1 MDNNKLQVLCEKTQE
16 YLDSLDRQNLPTPAQ
31 IADDIIGII
40 ATAYALRNAGM
51 MNNKDNKWRI
61 PDTLEPMQI
70 AMILT
75 AIYPIKNISCLGDS
89 SETDYDLLGIYQE
102 DGPEKGIYS
111 TSDRAFSRLCR
122 QLHPG
127 LTKRQLDEVRSQV
140 SDRVARVPRCL
151 ERNLV
156 PVNNGIFDFDTKQLL
171 PFTPDKVFLTKCRVD
186 YVPNA
191 VSPVIHNQDDGTDW
205 ELEAWMKELSDDK
218 GVPELLWE
226 IMGAIIR
233 PNVRWNKSAWLYNDR
248 GENGKGTLCELMR
261 NLCGPGNHTS
271 IRLDAFSKDF
281 ALEPLIRVSAI
292 IVDENDTEVY
302 IDKAAE
308 LKAIITNDTI
318 QINRK
323 FKSPIAY
330 QFRGFMVQ
338 CINGMPKVKDKSD
351 SFYRRQL
358 CIPFRKCFTGVA
370 RTYIK
375 DDYIHRKDVLE
386 YALYRVLNM
395 DYYKLSE
402 PPACKEALAEYKEFN
417 DPLRQFWNEH
427 EDKFTWDLLPFSFLY
442 DLYKAWLDRNAPRS
456 SVIGRNSFVGQIVAI
471 ARSSDTWTAP
481 ERKPDGKY
489 PLIKTGNRMNADE
502 PLIMEYDLKA
512 WSDPDY
518 KGNNPLLK
526 YRPRK
531 LSVGYR
537 GVLRVSSVPASML
550 KDGNYAPSLEGDDDE
565 QSTESE

>member
-1 MDNNKLQVLCEKTQE
+1 MDNNKFAVLRDKTQE

-31 IADDIIGII
+31 IADDILGII
-40 ATAYALRNAGM
+40 ANAYALRNASM

-61 PDTLEPMQI
+61 PDTLEPVQI

-75 AIYPIKNISCLGDS
+75 TLYPIKNISCLGES
-89 SETDYDLLGIYQE
+89 SETDYDLLGIYQK

-127 LTKRQLDEVRSQV
+127 LTIRQLEEVRSQV
-140 SDRVARVPRCL
+140 SVKVERVQRCL

-205 ELEAWMKELSDDK
+205 ELEAWMKGLSDDP
-218 GVPELLWE
+218 GVPELFWE

-233 PNVRWNKSAWLYNDR
+233 PNVRWNKSAWFYNDR
-248 GENGKGTLCELMR
+248 GENGKGTLCALMR
-261 NLCGPGNHTS
+261 NLCGPGNHAG
-271 IRLDAFSKDF
+271 IKLDDFSKEF
-281 ALEPLIRVSAI
+281 LLEPLIRVSAI
-292 IVDENDTEVY
+292 ITDENDTDVY
-302 IDKAAE
+302 MDRVAN
-308 LKAIITNDTI
+308 LKAVITNDTI
-318 QINRK
+318 QVNRK

-338 CINGMPKVKDKSD
+338 CINGMPKVRDKSD

-358 CIPFRKCFTGVA
+358 FVPFRKCFTGVA

-417 DPLRQFWNEH
+417 DPIRQFWNEH
-427 EDKFTWDLLPFSFLY
+427 EDKFMWDLLPFGFLY
-442 DLYKAWLDRNAPRS
+442 DLYKAWLARNAPKS
-456 SVIGRNSFVGQIVAI
+456 SPVSKNSFIPQLANLTVGSTVWEMPLRGGGRQI
-471 ARSSDTWTAP
+471 
-481 ERKPDGKY
+481 
-489 PLIKTGNRMNADE
+489 
-502 PLIMEYDLKA
+502 
-512 WSDPDY
+512 
-518 KGNNPLLK
+518 
-526 YRPRK
+526 
-531 LSVGYR
+531 
-537 GVLRVSSVPASML
+537 PA
-550 KDGNYAPSLEGDDDE
+550 APS
-565 QSTESE
+565 

>member
-1 MDNNKLQVLCEKTQE
+1 MDNNKLAVLCKKTQE

-51 MNNKDNKWRI
+51 MNNKDNKWHI
-61 PDTLEPMQI
+61 PDTLEPVQI

-75 AIYPIKNISCLGDS
+75 ALYPIKNISCLGDS

-127 LTKRQLDEVRSQV
+127 LTKQQLEEVRSQV

-156 PVNNGIFDFDTKQLL
+156 PVNNGIFNFDTKQLL

-205 ELEAWMKELSDDK
+205 ELETWMKELSDDP
-218 GVPELLWE
+218 GVPELFWE

-233 PNVRWNKSAWLYNDR
+233 PNVRWNKSAWFYNDR
-248 GENGKGTLCELMR
+248 GENGKGTLCALMR
-261 NLCGPGNHTS
+261 NLCGHGNHAG
-271 IRLDAFSKDF
+271 IKLDDFSKEF
-281 ALEPLIRVSAI
+281 LLEPLIRVSAVI
-292 IVDENDTEVY
+292 TDENDTEVY
-302 IDKAAE
+302 IDRVAN
-308 LKAIITNDTI
+308 LKAVITNDII
-318 QINRK
+318 QVNRK
-323 FKSPIAY
+323 FKKPIAY

-338 CINGMPKVKDKSD
+338 CINGMPKVRDKSD

-358 CIPFRKCFTGVA
+358 FVPFRKCFTGVA

-386 YALYRVLNM
+386 YALCRVLNM
-395 DYYKLSE
+395 NYYKLSE
-402 PPACKEALAEYKEFN
+402 PPACKEALAEYQEFN
-417 DPLRQFWNEH
+417 DPMRQFWNEH
-427 EDKFTWDLLPFSFLY
+427 EDKFAWDLLPFGFLY
-442 DLYKAWLDRNAPRS
+442 DLYKAWLARNAPKS
-456 SVIGRNSFVGQIVAI
+456 SPVSNISFISQLAKLTEGSTIW
-471 ARSSDTWTAP
+471 DMPPKGT
-481 ERKPDGKY
+481 DGKY
-489 PLIKTGNRMNADE
+489 RKYRSNNRMNAIE
-502 PLIMEYDLKA
+502 PLIMEYNLTE
-512 WSDPDY
+512 WSDLGY
-518 KGNNPLLK
+518 SGNNPTLR
-526 YRPRK
+526 YRPRQ
-531 LSVGYR
+531 LSISYR
-537 GVLRVSSVPASML
+537 GLIRKNPLQPQAIPVIQQQPGKR
-550 KDGNYAPSLEGDDDE
+550 DEPSPQPEC
-565 QSTESE
+565 

>member
-1 MDNNKLQVLCEKTQE
+1 MENNKLQTMCEKTQD

-51 MNNKDNKWRI
+51 MNNKDNKWHI
-61 PDTLEPMQI
+61 PDTLEPVQI

-75 AIYPIKNISCLGDS
+75 ALYPIKNISCLGDS

-127 LTKRQLDEVRSQV
+127 LTKQQLEEVRSQV
-140 SDRVARVPRCL
+140 SDRVERVPRCL

-205 ELEAWMKELSDDK
+205 ELEAWMKELSDDP
-218 GVPELLWE
+218 GVPELFWE

-233 PNVRWNKSAWLYNDR
+233 PNVRWNKSAWFYNDR
-248 GENGKGTLCELMR
+248 GENGKGTLCALMR
-261 NLCGPGNHTS
+261 NLCGPGNHAG
-271 IRLDAFSKDF
+271 IKLDDFSKEF
-281 ALEPLIRVSAI
+281 LLEPLIRVSAI
-292 IVDENDTEVY
+292 ITDENDTDVY
-302 IDKAAE
+302 IDRVAN
-308 LKAIITNDTI
+308 LKAVITNDII
-318 QINRK
+318 QVNRK
-323 FKSPIAY
+323 FKKPIAY

-338 CINGMPKVKDKSD
+338 CINGMPKVRDKSD

-358 CIPFRKCFTGVA
+358 FVPFRKCFTGVA

-386 YALYRVLNM
+386 YALCRVLNM

-402 PPACKEALAEYKEFN
+402 PTACKEALAEYQEFN
-417 DPLRQFWNEH
+417 DPMCQFWNEH
-427 EDKFTWDLLPFSFLY
+427 EDKFAWGLLPFGFLY
-442 DLYKAWLDRNAPRS
+442 DLYKAWLDRNAPKS
-456 SVIGRNSFVGQIVAI
+456 SPVSKNRFISQLANLTVGSTVWEVPL
-471 ARSSDTWTAP
+471 RG
-481 ERKPDGKY
+481 PDGKY
-489 PLIKTGNRMNADE
+489 QQHRPNNRMDATE
-502 PLIMEYDLKA
+502 PLIMEYNLTR
-512 WSDPDY
+512 WSDLGY
-518 KGNNPLLK
+518 SGNNPTFR

-531 LSVGYR
+531 LNTSYR
-537 GVLRVSSVPASML
+537 GLIRKNPLQPQAIPVIQQQPGKRNEP
-550 KDGNYAPSLEGDDDE
+550 GPQPEC
-565 QSTESE
+565 